1 MARARSKRRTW
12 GGYRPGSGAK
22 TKRPGEHLGHRPRPL
37 LEAGEAVKV
46 TLRLLPGIESLR
58 GGRCLPVLQRC
69 FEAGKSKPGFRLQ
82 HFAVESDRIE
92 LSCQADDARALS
104 RALQGLTIR
113 IARRLNR
120 ALGRKGQLFAE
131 RYQVKIGRKR

>member
-1 MARARSKRRTW
+1 MARTQSQRRTW

-22 TKRPGEHLGHRPRPL
+22 IKRPGEHLGHRPRPL
-37 LEAGEAVKV
+37 LAAGGTVKV
-46 TLRLLPGIESLR
+46 TLRVLPGISSLR
-58 GGRCLPVLQRC
+58 GARCLPVLRRC
-69 FEAGKSKPGFRLQ
+69 FEAGKRKPGFRLE

-92 LSCQADDARALS
+92 LTCEAEDARALS

-113 IARRLNR
+113 IARRLNH

-131 RYQVKIGRKR
+131 RYQAEIVGKR